1 MVYWKTLYKLSQLYK
16 QNKTNKKTSVK
27 KKKSSYNISKEK
39 QQKRMQKI
47 EQCTENTRHAH
58 LIIDTHRFC

>member
-1 MVYWKTLYKLSQLYK
+1 ME
-16 QNKTNKKTSVK
+16 
-27 KKKSSYNISKEK
+27 NISKEK